1 MRTNFF
7 RTLLA
12 GTALIGGIAASAQGL
27 EGIIVEEYH
36 TVTAADADAYNNDF
50 GGGSYPLVAGMKVY
64 RVYVDM
70 APNYRFLNVFAS
82 PETTP
87 GSGVSPNPVTFQTT
101 TSFWNDDNFGGEVP
115 VQTRRMDEGTLF
127 DSYITVGTT
136 GIAGGTAG
144 CGTNTAQVGVLRSA
158 DTDGDNTTCGNY
170 PDFTGNDG
178 NIPGTLP
185 SLTYNLGGAM
195 NLDAINLD
203 ANTFT
208 FIDDAWAILP
218 ASTGVDGA
226 GTNRVLIGQFTTN
239 GVFSFQINVAIS
251 DPNQN
256 IETYVHTNAG
266 DGEQV
271 SPFLTYPQSCV
282 EPVITG
288 ITSNG
293 PICSDADLLL
303 NVTATGD
310 APLSYSWSGT
320 GTFSP
325 DASSAS
331 VSVSGAASGSY
342 SVTVSNACGTVTE
355 STNVVVDQTS
365 SNTTTESACDSYTW
379 AVNGTTYTQSGTY
392 TVVNG
397 CATEILVLTITEST
411 SNTTTESAC
420 DSYTGAV
427 NGQTYTQSGT
437 YTEVNGC
444 ATEILVLTITE
455 STSNTTTESACDS
468 YTWAVNGQT
477 YTQSGTY
484 TEVNGCATEILVLTI
499 LESGTNTTTESACDS
514 YTWAVNG
521 TTYTQSGTYTSVNGC
536 ATEILVLTIIES
548 GTNTTTE
555 SVCDSYTWSVNG
567 TTYTQSGTYT
577 EVTGCSTE
585 ILVLTITESTS
596 NTTTESACGSYTWAV
611 NGTTYT
617 QSGTYTEVNGC
628 ATEILV
634 LTVSVPGTAC
644 DDGNANTIND
654 QLDANCVCV
663 GTPATTD
670 CLGVIGGT
678 ALPGTPCDDGLA
690 TTGND
695 TWSNDCQCVGQVID
709 CEGVAGGTA
718 LPGTPCNDNNAGTI
732 NDTWSVDCQCV
743 GVPTGC
749 TENIVLNIT
758 LDAFGSQ
765 TTWELQLAGTGTIVE
780 QGGPYM
786 DGMPGAVVTEELCV
800 PAACYRLVVNDAAG
814 DGIVAGGY
822 QLLVS
827 GSNARVID
835 NRNNFDNGAVSAI
848 SGGQGFCL
856 PIGTDNL
863 LSSSCDKL
871 DWVSGQYVV
880 ASANPAVSAEWIVGG
895 SNAVQD
901 NNSGYEFWI
910 FDPNGSYSF
919 RRFRSHNVSDGFGPA
934 SATRACHM
942 KINNWNVVNQ
952 IPANV
957 LMNVRVRSRVN
968 GVNSE
973 FGPACQFTIDPVRAA
988 CPLTQLMN
996 IAGNQFFSCGVTRTW
1011 GAGNYVYARP
1021 VSGAN
1026 RYQFRFSQPGEG
1038 VIAVRTT
1045 TNYILQLNWPTNP
1058 LQAGETY
1065 DVEVRV
1071 SKNGGA
1077 TWCTNDAVWGPVCQ
1091 VTIAGS
1097 AMSSLNAMSFDLQDE
1112 LQAAELRMF
1121 PNPTRGDVLNF
1132 SLSAVDAGEERVSFD
1147 IYDLSGKRVSSR
1159 QLPVNAGAVNT
1170 VIELNSE
1177 LSAGMYMVNITAG
1190 ARLYTERLMVQP

>member
-1 MRTNFF
+1 MRTHFF

-12 GTALIGGIAASAQGL
+12 GTALIGGLVASAQGL

-36 TVTAADADAYNNDF
+36 TVTTADAEAYNNDF
-50 GGGSYPLVAGMKVY
+50 GGGSFPLVAGMKVY

-70 APNYRFLNVFAS
+70 APDYRFLNVFAS

-87 GSGVSPNPVTFQTT
+87 GSGVSPNPVVIQTT
-101 TSFWNDDNFGGEVP
+101 STFWNDDNFGGEVP

-158 DTDGDNTTCGNY
+158 DTNGDLTTCGVY
-170 PDFTGNDG
+170 PGFTGNDG

-185 SLTYNLGGAM
+185 SLTYNLGGAI
-195 NLDAINLD
+195 NFDALTGNGGVLSFV
-203 ANTFT
+203 N
-208 FIDDAWAILP
+208 DAWAILP
-218 ASTGVDGA
+218 PATGVDGA
-226 GTNRVLIGQFTTN
+226 GTNRVLIGQFTTD

-256 IETYVHTNAG
+256 IETYVHTNAAE
-266 DGEQV
+266 GEQV

-293 PICSDADLLL
+293 PICSDANLLL

-310 APLSYSWSGT
+310 APLSYSWSGA

-325 DASSAS
+325 NASSAS
-331 VSVSGAASGSY
+331 VSVSGAASGTY
-342 SVTVSNACGTVTE
+342 SVTVSNACGSVSS
-355 STNVVVDQTS
+355 STNVVVNQSSNPTTTQSACDSYTWPVNGTTYTQSGTYTSVSGCVTQTLVLTITPS
-365 SNTTTESACDSYTW
+365 TSNTTTVSECDSYTW

-411 SNTTTESAC
+411 SNTTTVSE
-420 DSYTGAV
+420 
-427 NGQTYTQSGT
+427 
-437 YTEVNGC
+437 
-444 ATEILVLTITE
+444 
-455 STSNTTTESACDS
+455 
-468 YTWAVNGQT
+468 
-477 YTQSGTY
+477 
-484 TEVNGCATEILVLTI
+484 
-499 LESGTNTTTESACDS
+499 CDS

-521 TTYTQSGTYTSVNGC
+521 TTYTQSGTYTVVNGC
-536 ATEILVLTIIES
+536 ATEILVLTILES
-548 GTNTTTE
+548 GNNTTTV
-555 SVCDSYTWSVNG
+555 SACDSYTWAVNGTTYTVSGTYTSVTGCSTETLVLTITPSTSNTTTVSECDSYTWAVNG

-577 EVTGCSTE
+577 VVNGCATEILVLTILASGNNTTTVSACDSYTWPVNGTTYTQSGTYTSVTGCSTE
-585 ILVLTITESTS
+585 TLVLTITESTS

-617 QSGTYTEVNGC
+617 QSGTYTVVNGC

-634 LTVSVPGTAC
+634 LTVSTPGAAC
-644 DDGNANTIND
+644 DDGN
-654 QLDANCVCV
+654 
-663 GTPATTD
+663 
-670 CLGVIGGT
+670 
-678 ALPGTPCDDGLA
+678 PGTIDD
-690 TTGND
+690 TFDVN
-695 TWSNDCQCVGQVID
+695 
-709 CEGVAGGTA
+709 
-718 LPGTPCNDNNAGTI
+718 CN
-732 NDTWSVDCQCV
+732 CV

-765 TTWELQLAGTGTIVE
+765 TTWELQIEGTGTVVE

-786 DGMPGAVVTEELCV
+786 NGMPGTVVTEELCV

-822 QLLVS
+822 QLLVA
-827 GSNARVID
+827 GSNARIID
-835 NRNNFDNGAVSAI
+835 NRNNFSNGAVSAL

-856 PIGTDNL
+856 PISTQGL

-871 DWVSGQYVV
+871 DWINGQYLV
-880 ASANPAVSAEWIVGG
+880 ASPNAAVSAEWIVGG

-934 SATRACHM
+934 SAIRACHM
-942 KINNWNVVNQ
+942 KINNWAVASQ
-952 IPANV
+952 IPQNV
-957 LMNVRVRSRVN
+957 LMNVRVRTRIN
-968 GVNSE
+968 GVNGE
-973 FGPACQFTIDPVRAA
+973 FGPACRFTIDPVRAA

-996 IAGNQFFSCGVTRTW
+996 IAGNQFFSCGVTRNW
-1011 GAGNYVYARP
+1011 GANNYVYARP

-1026 RYQFRFSQPGEG
+1026 RYQFRFRQAGEG
-1038 VIAVRTT
+1038 FEVVRTSNT
-1045 TNYILQLNWPTNP
+1045 YILQLNWAVNP
-1058 LQAGETY
+1058 LLAGETY
-1065 DVEVRV
+1065 DVEVRI
-1071 SKNGGA
+1071 SRNGGA
-1077 TWCTNDAVWGPVCQ
+1077 TWCTEAAVWGPVCQ
-1091 VTIAGS
+1091 VTIAGG
-1097 AMSSLNAMSFDLQDE
+1097 AMNAMTLG
-1112 LQAAELRMF
+1112 AANDQFASELRMF
-1121 PNPTRGDVLNF
+1121 PNPTRGDVVNF
-1132 SLSAVDAGEERVSFD
+1132 SLSAVEAGVESVSFD

-1159 QLPVNAGAVNT
+1159 QLPVNAGTVNT
-1170 VIELNSE
+1170 VIELHSE

-1190 ARLYTERLMVQP
+1190 ERIYTERLMVQP